1 MNTNVVFLYFCIML
15 KISVTN
21 REIWRIAYPI
31 MLGMLAQTVITF
43 TDTAFLGHLGTIELS
58 ASMMA
63 GLFYYVFTT
72 LAMGFAVGIQI
83 FIARRFGEKNLKQ
96 IGVVF
101 EHGALFVLM
110 LGLMLL
116 GLLFFFSD
124 GLMRIIIE
132 SENIYAASMKYLNI
146 RRFGIIFVVFNF
158 LFRSFYVGISNT
170 KVITYS
176 TLLMAV
182 VNIFFDWCLIFGNCG
197 LPEMGIGGAALASL
211 LAELTAFCFF
221 WIYTFFTIP
230 HEEYGMFRWHK
241 LQPAL
246 MGNILKV
253 AFPCM
258 IQRLFSFGAWFAFF
272 ILIEKMGETALGVSS
287 VVRSTY
293 MILIIPCFAFA
304 ATANTLTSRII
315 GEGKSDEVM
324 AMLRKVA
331 KNAVLCSLVLV
342 ILTAIFP
349 DVVLRIYTDDLSL
362 VAAAIP
368 SVYVICIATVLG
380 SVSIIYFEA
389 ISGTGDTSAAMALEF
404 GVLICYLLYVYLA
417 TRISTIASVWTA
429 EWFYNIVIGLI
440 SFFYIWKA
448 DWRKKAI

>member
-1 MNTNVVFLYFCIML
+1 ML
-15 KISVTN
+15 KTTITN

-31 MLGMLAQTVITF
+31 MLGNLAQTIITF

-83 FIARRFGEKNLKQ
+83 FVARRYGEGNLKK

-101 EHGALFVLM
+101 QHGALFVL
-110 LGLMLL
+110 LL
-116 GLLFFFSD
+116 GLLLFGLLHFFSD
-124 GLMRIIIE
+124 GLMRIIID
-132 SENIYAASMKYLNI
+132 SERIYASSMEYLKF
-146 RRFGIIFVVFNF
+146 RHFGILFVVFNF
-158 LFRSFYVGISNT
+158 LFRSFFVGISNT

-176 TLLMAV
+176 TILMAV
-182 VNIFFDWCLIFGNCG
+182 VNIFFDWCLIFGHCG

-211 LAELTAFCFF
+211 MAEVAAFYFF
-221 WIYTFFTIP
+221 WIYTYLTIP

-241 LQPAL
+241 LQLPL
-246 MGNILKV
+246 MGDIMKV

-272 ILIEKMGETALGVSS
+272 ILIEKMGETAIGVSS

-293 MILIIPCFAFA
+293 MILIIPGFAFA

-324 AMLRKVA
+324 PMLWKVV
-331 KNAVLCSLVLV
+331 KNSSLCASVLMIITFIVPRLVLH
-342 ILTAIFP
+342 
-349 DVVLRIYTDDLSL
+349 IYTDDLAL
-362 VAAAIP
+362 VEAAVP
-368 SVYVICIATVLG
+368 SVYVIAVATLLG
-380 SVSIIYFEA
+380 SIGMVFFEA
-389 ISGTGDTSAAMALEF
+389 VSGTGNTTAAMALEF
-404 GVLICYLLYVYLA
+404 GVLIVYMGYIYLM
-417 TRISTIASVWTA
+417 TKTSTIAGVWTA
-429 EWFYNIVIGLI
+429 EWFYNAVMGIIA
-440 SFFYIWKA
+440 FFYIWKA
-448 DWRKKAI
+448 DWRKKKI

>member
-1 MNTNVVFLYFCIML
+1 ML
-15 KISVTN
+15 KTSVTN

-31 MLGMLAQTVITF
+31 MLGNLAQTVITF

-83 FIARRFGEKNLKQ
+83 FIARRYGEGNLKQ

-101 EHGALFVLM
+101 QHGALFV
-110 LGLMLL
+110 MLL
-116 GLLFFFSD
+116 GLLLLSLLFFFSD

-132 SENIYAASMKYLNI
+132 SENIYIASMKYLEI

-170 KVITYS
+170 KAITYS

-211 LAELTAFCFF
+211 LAEITAFCFF

-230 HEEYGMFRWHK
+230 HEEYGMFRRHK
-241 LQPAL
+241 LQPVL

-258 IQRLFSFGAWFAFF
+258 IQRMFSFGAWFAFF
-272 ILIEKMGETALGVSS
+272 ILIEKMGEMAIGVSS

-293 MILIIPCFAFA
+293 MILIIPGFAFA

-324 AMLRKVA
+324 AMLRKVV
-331 KNAVLCSLVLV
+331 KNGLICSLTLA

-349 DVVLRIYTDDLSL
+349 DFILRVYTDDLSL

-380 SVSIIYFEA
+380 TVSIIYFESV
-389 ISGTGDTSAAMALEF
+389 SGTGNTSAAMALEF
-404 GVLICYLLYVYLA
+404 GVIITYLIYVYLM
-417 TRISTIASVWTA
+417 TRTSTIAGVWTS
-429 EWFYNIVIGLI
+429 EWFYDISIGLI
-440 SFFYIWKA
+440 SFLYIWKA
-448 DWRKKAI
+448 DWQKRAI

>member
-1 MNTNVVFLYFCIML
+1 MKT
-15 KISVTN
+15 SVTN

-31 MLGMLAQTVITF
+31 MLGNLAQTVITF

-83 FIARRFGEKNLKQ
+83 FIARRYGEGNLKQ

-101 EHGALFVLM
+101 LHGALFV
-110 LGLMLL
+110 MLL
-116 GLLFFFSD
+116 GLLLLSLLFFFSD

-132 SENIYAASMKYLNI
+132 SENIYIASMKYLEI

-170 KVITYS
+170 KAITYS

-211 LAELTAFCFF
+211 LAEITAFCFF

-230 HEEYGMFRWHK
+230 HEEYGMFRRHK
-241 LQPAL
+241 LQPVM

-258 IQRLFSFGAWFAFF
+258 IQRMFSFGAWFAFF
-272 ILIEKMGETALGVSS
+272 ILIEKMGEMAIGVSS

-293 MILIIPCFAFA
+293 MILIIPGFAFA

-324 AMLRKVA
+324 AMLRKVV
-331 KNAVLCSLVLV
+331 KNGLICSLTLA

-349 DVVLRIYTDDLSL
+349 DFILRVYTDDLSL

-380 SVSIIYFEA
+380 TVSIIYFESV
-389 ISGTGDTSAAMALEF
+389 SGTGNTSAAMALEF
-404 GVLICYLLYVYLA
+404 GVIITYLIYVYLM
-417 TRISTIASVWTA
+417 TRTSTIAGVWTS
-429 EWFYNIVIGLI
+429 EWFYDISIGLI
-440 SFFYIWKA
+440 SFLYIWKA
-448 DWRKKAI
+448 DWQKRAI